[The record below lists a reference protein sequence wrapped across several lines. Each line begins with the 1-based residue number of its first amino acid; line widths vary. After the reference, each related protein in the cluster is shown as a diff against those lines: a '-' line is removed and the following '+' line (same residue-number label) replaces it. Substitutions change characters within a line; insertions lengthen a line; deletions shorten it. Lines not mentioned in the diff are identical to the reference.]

1 VLDLLE
7 GIDPA
12 RTLYAATL
20 DRSLLRKEKVT
31 NFWTQLGGY
40 PIGRQ
45 PPGISVTA
53 FPFRDSRIAFGSDS
67 GVFVSANRGAIWPD
81 TLTFATGQGIHDLVV
96 LPEIPNTIHALTPL
110 ELVVTS
116 DTGRTEQ
123 FLSDGLAPITYLID
137 LEPWSSGTDSLLV
150 ADQRGPV
157 WQLIDRERFVGVGP
171 GESGAP
177 SNKYF
182 CRVDPADGDRI
193 LLGSSVGL
201 WRSANRLRDWEL
213 VDDGM
218 EAFGSE
224 IWTIEP
230 SHVGVADSLRLG
242 SFTLGFVRTGP
253 GGDAPWTV
261 SNSGLT
267 AAWARTI
274 APRTGSV
281 LCGTAHGRLFRSI
294 DEGQSWQDVTGAL
307 RTLQISVSHDTGTAW
322 VVSGSNGV
330 MRSDDDGV
338 SWVPVDLES
347 GVTRLNQVVEQGGS
361 VFAAT
366 NAGLVRSDDD
376 GRSVQRVAAGLPPDR
391 VSFALAGNGTG
402 HLVVAFEPISGG
414 NSPGIFVGHPD
425 SIFAEISPPSGF
437 RGAIRGLAFV
447 GEDLIVGTN
456 GFGGSPLYR
465 VRNWRRPLIMV
476 FEDLSS
482 RIGDGFFEA
491 WRLDARANVVAVG
504 TTEEGVFLSEDSG
517 ETWREWNEGLPSL
530 RIESVAFGPDSG
542 RSLWVGTLGR
552 GAFVRDLDVGVSLA
566 VSGLRVEAG
575 QGGVRVRVAVAHQT
589 RLRVSRRS
597 VQHGDRVR
605 FEGEAGT
612 DLELRDELA
621 PVADPEA
628 RVRYLVE
635 LVSGPGWLVVMEL
648 ERRLHELVPPPRSR
662 LFAAMPN
669 PFNPRTTLRWE
680 LAKASRVRLDIFDVR
695 GRRVRRLVDRDLPAG
710 PHALGF
716 DGRDDDGRT
725 LASGVYYILLDTGE
739 RQLRGRIT
747 LIR

>member
-20 DRSLLRKEKVT
+20 DRSLLRRERAT
-31 NFWTQLGGY
+31 EFWTQLGRY

-45 PPGISVTA
+45 PPGISVSN
-53 FPFRDSRIAFGSDS
+53 FPFRDTRIAFGSDV

-81 TLTFATGQGIHDLVV
+81 TLTFASGQAIHDLVV

-123 FLSDGLAPITYLID
+123 FLSDGLAPVTYMID
-137 LEPWSSGTDSLLV
+137 LEPWSFGTDSLLV

-157 WQLIDRERFVGVGP
+157 WQLVDRERFVSVGP
-171 GESGAP
+171 TESGTP

-182 CRVDPADGDRI
+182 CRIDPADGDRI
-193 LLGSSVGL
+193 LLGSSTGL
-201 WRSANRLRDWEL
+201 WRSTDRLRGWEL

-218 EAFGSE
+218 AAFGSE

-230 SHVGVADSLRLG
+230 SRVGATDSLRLG

-267 AAWARTI
+267 AAWARTV
-274 APRTGSV
+274 APRSGSV

-294 DEGQSWQDVTGAL
+294 DKGQNWQDVTGAL

-322 VVSGSNGV
+322 IVSGSNGV
-330 MRSDDDGV
+330 MRSDDGGA
-338 SWVPVDLES
+338 SWVPVALES
-347 GVTRLNQVVEQGGS
+347 GVTRLNHLVEQGGS
-361 VFAAT
+361 IFAAT

-376 GRSVQRVAAGLPPDR
+376 GRSVQRVAAGLPADR
-391 VSFALAGNGTG
+391 TSFALAKNGTG
-402 HLVVAFEPISGG
+402 HLAVAFERLTGG
-414 NSPGIFVGHPD
+414 DSPGIFVGHPD

-437 RGAIRGLAFV
+437 RGAIRSLAFV

-465 VRNWRRPLIMV
+465 LRNWRRPLITI
-476 FEDLSS
+476 FEDLSLQ
-482 RIGDGFFEA
+482 IGDGFFAA
-491 WRLDARANVVAVG
+491 WQLDARANVVALG

-530 RIESVAFGPDSG
+530 RIESLAFGPDSG

-552 GAFVRDLDVGVSLA
+552 GAFVRDLDAGVPLA
-566 VSGLRVEAG
+566 VSGLRVEAVP
-575 QGGVRVRVAVAHQT
+575 GGVRVRVAVAHRA

-597 VQHGDRVR
+597 ARLGDRVL
-605 FEGEAGT
+605 FEGEAST
-612 DLELRDELA
+612 DLEMRDELP
-621 PVADPEA
+621 PVAVSEE
-628 RVRYLVE
+628 RVRYMVE
-635 LVSGPGWLVVMEL
+635 ISVGPDWIVVMEL
-648 ERRLHELVPPPRSR
+648 ERSLRELVVPPRSR
-662 LFAAMPN
+662 LLVAMPN

-680 LAKASRVRLDIFDVR
+680 LATAGRVRLEIFDVR

-716 DGRDDDGRT
+716 DGRDDNGRE

-747 LIR
+747 LVR